1 MMKIPKTGTL
11 AKLIIPAVLTYGLFM
26 MADAAEKRAAGEEL
40 VSQLQQQADELRRE
54 NELLRQEIASAGDD
68 EVIAAV
74 ARERFGLV
82 LPDEKVFYDPSN

>member
-11 AKLIIPAVLTYGLFM
+11 AKLIIPAVLTYALFM